1 MRYLIKLLI
10 LPVVMILSLMKLI
23 LDGATRIYCLVAG
36 IAMNMIVICAV
47 FAVVTRQWMAL
58 GIFAVIFVGVIAV
71 LFFAGTI
78 MVVLDGLKERL
89 KAV

>member
-1 MRYLIKLLI
+1 MRYLIKFLI

-36 IAMNMIVICAV
+36 IAINMIVICAV
-47 FAVVTRQWMAL
+47 LAVVTRQWMAL
-58 GIFAVIFVGVIAV
+58 GIFAVIFVGVIAI

-78 MVVLDGLKERL
+78 MVALDGIKERL

>member
-47 FAVVTRQWMAL
+47 LAVVTRQWMAL
-58 GIFAVIFVGVIAV
+58 DCPFS
-71 LFFAGTI
+71 
-78 MVVLDGLKERL
+78 
-89 KAV
+89 